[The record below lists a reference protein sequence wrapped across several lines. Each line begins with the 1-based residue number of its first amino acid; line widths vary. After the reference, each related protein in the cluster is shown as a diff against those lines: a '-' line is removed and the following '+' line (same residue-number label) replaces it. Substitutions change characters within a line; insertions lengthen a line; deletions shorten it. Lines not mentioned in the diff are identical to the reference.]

1 MCVCSASVERSSVST
16 SQCKASGF
24 DNRKFKNESITSV
37 ETWIDLPDNMPSGEY
52 DISIRVVEGKLPIK
66 LGIKKDY
73 MDEEGFYKLSAVEVL
88 EYAL

>member
-1 MCVCSASVERSSVST
+1 MH
-16 SQCKASGF
+16 
-24 DNRKFKNESITSV
+24 NRKFKNESITCV
-37 ETWIDLPDNMPSGEY
+37 GTWIDLPDNIPSGEY